1 MCGIAGYISNTR
13 LSENVIDKMISKLE
27 HRGPDSSGIWRDE
40 STNLVF
46 GHKRLSILD
55 LSSAGHQPM
64 QSKSGRYVITYNGEI
79 YNHLALRNELMKI
92 RPNIIFRGTSDTET
106 LLNCL
111 DEFGLRE
118 SIHRFEGMFAMCI
131 LDRQLK
137 KLYLVRDRFGEKPLY
152 FQSSNN
158 FLIFASEINA
168 LKQNPHF
175 DETISF
181 DALDYYFRKGFTP
194 PSKSILKNVHK
205 VLPGHYY
212 EFDLDD
218 LKIKENQYWSASI
231 QSEKNNSKFS
241 GSFDD
246 ATNQLESLLCK
257 SIQDKLIS
265 DVPLGIFLSGG
276 LDSSVITAIT
286 CKKIK
291 QDIST
296 FSIGLIDHKWDE
308 SKFARNI
315 SKELGSNHHELSINE
330 RDIIDLIPNISKIYH
345 EPISDTSQ
353 IPTYLVSKFA
363 RENVTVALSGDG
375 GDELFG
381 GYSRYIN
388 GQKVINASQF
398 LPKMLRKKIKN
409 ITKLFFKSESN
420 PYMKGFSLIDYED
433 NKDLYRKITAFWH
446 NSPINFD
453 FIDSKSLNYEPITS
467 NLSFQ
472 ELAMLND
479 TISYLPESV
488 LAKVD
493 RASMSVSLES
503 RAPFLDSKLFDFAW
517 SLPIP
522 FKIKGNESK
531 FILKKL
537 LSRFLDPIYFD
548 RPKMG
553 FGLPIGDWLN
563 SALRDWS
570 NDLIISSESNLSHI
584 LDIQT
589 IKNKLEEHHTGKH
602 NHANQL
608 WSVLMFIDWHNN
620 FYNE

>member
-1 MCGIAGYISNTR
+1 MVSLN
-13 LSENVIDKMISKLE
+13 
-27 HRGPDSSGIWRDE
+27 
-40 STNLVF
+40 
-46 GHKRLSILD
+46 SI
-55 LSSAGHQPM
+55 G
-64 QSKSGRYVITYNGEI
+64 
-79 YNHLALRNELMKI
+79 
-92 RPNIIFRGTSDTET
+92 
-106 LLNCL
+106 
-111 DEFGLRE
+111 
-118 SIHRFEGMFAMCI
+118 
-131 LDRQLK
+131 
-137 KLYLVRDRFGEKPLY
+137 
-152 FQSSNN
+152 
-158 FLIFASEINA
+158 
-168 LKQNPHF
+168 
-175 DETISF
+175 
-181 DALDYYFRKGFTP
+181 
-194 PSKSILKNVHK
+194 
-205 VLPGHYY
+205 
-212 EFDLDD
+212 
-218 LKIKENQYWSASI
+218 
-231 QSEKNNSKFS
+231 KNNSKFS

-433 NKDLYRKITAFWH
+433 NKDLYIEK
-446 NSPINFD
+446 
-453 FIDSKSLNYEPITS
+453 
-467 NLSFQ
+467 
-472 ELAMLND
+472 
-479 TISYLPESV
+479 
-488 LAKVD
+488 
-493 RASMSVSLES
+493 
-503 RAPFLDSKLFDFAW
+503 
-517 SLPIP
+517 
-522 FKIKGNESK
+522 
-531 FILKKL
+531 
-537 LSRFLDPIYFD
+537 
-548 RPKMG
+548 
-553 FGLPIGDWLN
+553 
-563 SALRDWS
+563 
-570 NDLIISSESNLSHI
+570 
-584 LDIQT
+584 
-589 IKNKLEEHHTGKH
+589 
-602 NHANQL
+602 
-608 WSVLMFIDWHNN
+608 
-620 FYNE
+620 